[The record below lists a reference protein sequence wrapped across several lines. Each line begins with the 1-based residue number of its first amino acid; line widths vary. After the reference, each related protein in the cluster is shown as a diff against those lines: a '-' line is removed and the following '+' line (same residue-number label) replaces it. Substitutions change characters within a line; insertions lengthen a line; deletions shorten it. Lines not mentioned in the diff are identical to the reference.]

1 MRLEGKVAIVT
12 GGGQG
17 IGRAIALTFA
27 KEGSD
32 VAIFDII
39 PEAGKKVVDEIKTLK
54 RKALFIK
61 CDVSN
66 SLEVNQATKK
76 VLDDFGKIDILVN
89 NAGIAVPAPA
99 EEATEELWDKT
110 ININLKG
117 PFLCSQA
124 VGRQMIKQRHGKII
138 NIASTAATVTTP
150 LLCAYAASKG
160 GVLLL
165 TRALAGEW
173 GKYNINVNAVSPGLT
188 ETDIIKGV
196 AAKAPPGYFEG
207 RVKRIPLK
215 RLNQPQDIAN
225 TVLFLASSESDNISG
240 ESILVDGGVCSILSS
255 YVWPEEQLNK

>member
-1 MRLEGKVAIVT
+1 MRLGGKVAVVT

-32 VAIFDII
+32 VVIYDVI
-39 PEAGKKVVDEIKTLK
+39 PEPAEKVADEIKTLR

-61 CDVSN
+61 CDVS
-66 SLEVNQATKK
+66 SSAEVKQATQK
-76 VLDDFGKIDILVN
+76 VLDNFRKIDILVN
-89 NAGIAVPAPA
+89 NAGIAIPAPA
-99 EEATEELWDKT
+99 EETTEEMWDRT
-110 ININLKG
+110 IDINLKG
-117 PFLCSQA
+117 QFLCSQA
-124 VGRQMIKQRHGKII
+124 IGRQMIKQKHGKII

-165 TRALAGEW
+165 TKALAAEW

-188 ETDIIKGV
+188 ETPIIKGV
-196 AAKAPPGYFEG
+196 AEKAPPGYFEG

-215 RLNQPQDIAN
+215 RQNQPEDIAN

-240 ESILVDGGVCSILSS
+240 EAILVDGGVCAVLSN
-255 YVWPEEQLNK
+255 YVWPEE